1 MTATLLISNRRLARA
16 QASARCL
23 QFPLP
28 LLKSSRPRFFQPT
41 PPSPSPI
48 CFFQFP
54 LSHVD
59 CSALERKRK
68 GNGMRSARPSR
79 RYRSCGFK
87 SMRAHTSFR
96 LLAKTLPPTTAMAPR
111 TLPEAAVHKMLA
123 ARHLATRKA
132 FRLLRV

>member
-1 MTATLLISNRRLARA
+1 LTATLLISNRRLARA

-28 LLKSSRPRFFQPT
+28 LLKSSRPRFF
-41 PPSPSPI
+41 PPNPS
-48 CFFQFP
+48 
-54 LSHVD
+54 LSFTYLLLSVSLIVD

-68 GNGMRSARPSR
+68 ENGMRSARPFR

-87 SMRAHTSFR
+87 SMRAHTFHR
-96 LLAKTLPPTTAMAPR
+96 LLSKTLLPTTAMAPR
-111 TLPEAAVHKMLA
+111 TLPEAAVHKILA

-132 FRLLRV
+132 LRLLRV